1 MVLANILKVKAICQL
16 WIIFEILWHPR
27 RFVDISISGPHL
39 AVDVPVEAGC
49 WEAVGGAAV
58 GGQLLARAVQGQR
71 AADHRALVRQ
81 V

>member
-1 MVLANILKVKAICQL
+1 MTFTKV
-16 WIIFEILWHPR
+16 P
-27 RFVDISISGPHL
+27 GPHL

-49 WEAVGGAAV
+49 GEAVGGAAV

-81 V
+81 VLKYSLEKFCHTNIKQQMYLNKCR

>member
-1 MVLANILKVKAICQL
+1 M
-16 WIIFEILWHPR
+16 IFEVLRDIHD
-27 RFVDISISGPHL
+27 FVDSSNSGPHL

-49 WEAVGGAAV
+49 GEAVGGAAV
-58 GGQLLARAVQGQR
+58 GGQLLARAVQGQC